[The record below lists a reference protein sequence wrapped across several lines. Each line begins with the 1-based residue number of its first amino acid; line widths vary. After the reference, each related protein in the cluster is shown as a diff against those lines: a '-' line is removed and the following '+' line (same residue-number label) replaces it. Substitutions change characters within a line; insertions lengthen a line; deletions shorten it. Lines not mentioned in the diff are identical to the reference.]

1 MKATRTKLQ
10 IFFNDSVYCNHVIPT
25 CLLVESASAIA
36 VNRTLLL
43 SVYNLTLV
51 CVNLNQ
57 ISSNKACLSFKR
69 RTYASYQWNVTRSCF
84 FVRQHNYKCN
94 LDRKKL
100 KIRVREPLEYL
111 LRFLSK
117 SASIRGT

>member
-1 MKATRTKLQ
+1 MKATRTRLQ

-57 ISSNKACLSFKR
+57 ISSTKACLSFKR

-100 KIRVREPLEYL
+100 KIQVREPLEYL

>member
-1 MKATRTKLQ
+1 MTATITKLQ

-43 SVYNLTLV
+43 SVNNLTLV
-51 CVNLNQ
+51 CVNLYQ
-57 ISSNKACLSFKR
+57 ISFTKACLSFKR

-84 FVRQHNYKCN
+84 SCDSTITNAIWIERN
-94 LDRKKL
+94 
-100 KIRVREPLEYL
+100 
-111 LRFLSK
+111 
-117 SASIRGT
+117 

>member
-57 ISSNKACLSFKR
+57 ISSTNACLSFKR
-69 RTYASYQWNVTRSCF
+69 RTYASYHWNVTRSCF

-100 KIRVREPLEYL
+100 KNP
-111 LRFLSK
+111 
-117 SASIRGT
+117 G